1 MNKQKQTNNKSIKNR
16 IILQFSGLVTVS
28 ILVMIA
34 FATYLVTNNMK
45 NQAQLSLGYQA
56 DSIQH
61 KIEQRLD
68 YLIENTKLFAKHDLM
83 INSLIDEDGR
93 DVYLTPL
100 VKNFIY
106 DKNVI
111 TLHVVDFDGKAIFK
125 TQDDIPQYKDSLHLR
140 RSLAMGE
147 TTYYLEKAHNKLIVI
162 SPIKYYNTT
171 QGSLIAE
178 YNFNDIINKYI
189 PNGKL
194 SYIKLIKENRSIY
207 SNNFNKN
214 KNYYSYQLTQNISPI
229 FKKLGIFLEMGI
241 LESHYLLPIKDAAF
255 KLSYLGLF
263 VLIIGIS
270 ISYILAISVTNPI
283 LKLFN
288 RVEKGYEDKNYEPL
302 GTNDELEILSKS
314 FYDRTKK
321 LQTSEEKYLDLYNN
335 SPDMYISVD
344 AKTAKVTTC
353 NKTLLEKLGYSKKDI
368 IGKEIFE
375 LFHPDCIDDVH
386 KAFNL
391 FKKTGVVNNAELQII
406 KKDGTNIYILLNSSA
421 IRDENGE
428 IIYSNSTWRDITEHK
443 EQEEILYQQSKMA
456 SMGEMIGNIAHQWRQ
471 PIAIIAMWANNMKAD
486 IEFDDMNSEK
496 FNKYADNI
504 VQQTKQLSQTID
516 DFRNFF
522 TPNKVKSEF
531 SIQSIINKTKDL
543 ISASFKTNNINIIED
558 IADIHIYALENEL
571 TQALLNII
579 KNAKDI
585 LITLEDRKRLI
596 FIKVYEKKG
605 ILYIEIKDNGGGVPN
620 DIIDK
625 IFEPYF
631 TTKHKSQGTG
641 IGLYMTQ
648 SIITKHLHGKIYVKN
663 VEYNY
668 KNEKYKGANFIIE
681 IPLTTD

>member
-1 MNKQKQTNNKSIKNR
+1 
-16 IILQFSGLVTVS
+16 
-28 ILVMIA
+28 
-34 FATYLVTNNMK
+34 
-45 NQAQLSLGYQA
+45 
-56 DSIQH
+56 
-61 KIEQRLD
+61 
-68 YLIENTKLFAKHDLM
+68 
-83 INSLIDEDGR
+83 
-93 DVYLTPL
+93 
-100 VKNFIY
+100 
-106 DKNVI
+106 
-111 TLHVVDFDGKAIFK
+111 
-125 TQDDIPQYKDSLHLR
+125 
-140 RSLAMGE
+140 
-147 TTYYLEKAHNKLIVI
+147 
-162 SPIKYYNTT
+162 
-171 QGSLIAE
+171 
-178 YNFNDIINKYI
+178 
-189 PNGKL
+189 
-194 SYIKLIKENRSIY
+194 
-207 SNNFNKN
+207 
-214 KNYYSYQLTQNISPI
+214 
-229 FKKLGIFLEMGI
+229 MGI

-558 IADIHIYALENEL
+558 IADIHIFALENEL

>member
-558 IADIHIYALENEL
+558 IADIHIFALENEL

-668 KNEKYKGANFIIE
+668 KDEKYKGANFIIE